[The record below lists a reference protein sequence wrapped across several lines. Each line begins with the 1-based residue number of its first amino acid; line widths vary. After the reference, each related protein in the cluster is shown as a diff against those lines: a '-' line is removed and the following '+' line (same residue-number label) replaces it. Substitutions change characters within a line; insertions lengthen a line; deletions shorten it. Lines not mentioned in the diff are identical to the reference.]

1 MAETEADFD
10 HTEGSAEEHASRS
23 ESLLKEGHHEDAV
36 LEAEMALDGLPFMAR
51 AALTRGRGLL
61 YPALAKRDA
70 GGPPPDQAVLHEAG
84 RAFMLAQFLDSGC
97 EEAEDEMEKLQKLK
111 GGVSDKPKKPLG
123 DRSAQPPAP
132 CDLCALRPLA
142 TAAPHAASRAA
153 SRATSRARRAPA
165 ACSPVRTRCRVRGRP
180 REGGGASAR
189 L

>member
-111 GGVSDKPKKPLG
+111 EELE
-123 DRSAQPPAP
+123 AAPAP
-132 CDLCALRPLA
+132 EADAAEAGELSPVSRLYLAHISPTSHPHLAHISPTSRPHLA
-142 TAAPHAASRAA
+142 HISRAG
-153 SRATSRARRAPA
+153 RLRR
-165 ACSPVRTRCRVRGRP
+165 VLP
-180 REGGGASAR
+180 RH
-189 L
+189 LP

>member
-1 MAETEADFD
+1 MLEVYSAAPVQTADTAVVPAWRMAETEADFD

-70 GGPPPDQAVLHEAG
+70 GGPPPDKELLHEAG

-111 GGVSDKPKKPLG
+111 EELE
-123 DRSAQPPAP
+123 AAPAP
-132 CDLCALRPLA
+132 EADAAEAGELSPIARLYLA
-142 TAAPHAASRAA
+142 HISP
-153 SRATSRARRAPA
+153 TSRPHLAHI
-165 ACSPVRTRCRVRGRP
+165 SQ
-180 REGGGASAR
+180 ASST
-189 L
+189 